1 MLKRVIPRL
10 APDDRLNRGLHRD
23 SAELLGGLVCGVLGI
38 TYTALDQERFLI
50 GFRGGLAGRH

>member
-1 MLKRVIPRL
+1 MLKRVIQRL

-23 SAELLGGLVCGVLGI
+23 FAEFLGGLVCGGI
-38 TYTALDQERFLI
+38 AYTALDQERFLI